1 MVDDARR
8 AAELAVRESYGR
20 LMAFLSVRSRDVAAV
35 EDALAEAFRNALE
48 TWPVVGVPRE
58 PEAWLLTA
66 ARRRLIDRVRQARV
80 REQAA
85 PALLAAAE
93 EAQEMADDSSGFP
106 DERLKL
112 LFVCAHPGID
122 PTARTPLMLQTVL
135 GLDAARIAAAFLVRP
150 TTMGQRLSRAKTK
163 IRDAGIPFEVPG
175 ASDLPERVDAVAEA
189 IYAAYG
195 SGWDDVAGLDPRR
208 TGLSQEA
215 IDLGRLLARLM
226 PDEPEVLGLLAL
238 MLHSEAR
245 REARRD
251 AAGAYVPLAQQ
262 DPSRWSRP
270 MMEEA
275 ETCLRKAASGGRAGR
290 FQLEAAI
297 QSAHAQRLGSGT
309 TDWETIAL
317 LYEGLLVLAPTMG
330 ARVGR
335 AAAVA
340 EARGPQAGW
349 DLLEAVPRTEAASY
363 QPYWALAAHL
373 LARLGRK
380 AAAGDAYELAI
391 GLCEDPAMRDWLRR
405 QALGVAALA
414 TLAILF

>member
-1 MVDDARR
+1 MDDDARR

-20 LMAFLSVRSRDVAAV
+20 IMAFLSVRSRDVAAA
-35 EDALAEAFRNALE
+35 EDALAEALRNALE
-48 TWPVVGVPRE
+48 TWPVAGVPRE

-66 ARRRLIDRVRQARV
+66 ARRRLIDQRRHALVH
-80 REQAA
+80 EGAA
-85 PALLAAAE
+85 PSLLAAAE
-93 EAQEMADDSSGFP
+93 EAQEMADDTSGFP
-106 DERLKL
+106 DDRLKL

-122 PTARTPLMLQTVL
+122 LMARTPLMLQTVL

-163 IRDAGIPFEVPG
+163 IRDAGIPFEVPS
-175 ASDLPERVDAVAEA
+175 ASDLPTRVDAVAEA

-195 SGWDDVAGLDPRR
+195 SGWDDVAGLDARR
-208 TGLSQEA
+208 TGLSREA
-215 IDLGRLLARLM
+215 IELGRLLARLM
-226 PDEPEVLGLLAL
+226 PSEQEVLGLVAL

-251 AAGAYVPLAQQ
+251 AAGAYVPLSQQ

-275 ETCLRKAASGGRAGR
+275 ESYLREAASGGRVGR
-290 FQLEAAI
+290 FQLEGAI
-297 QSAHAQRLGSGT
+297 QSAHAQRLRSGS

-317 LYEGLLVLAPTMG
+317 LYEGLLALAPTMG
-330 ARVGR
+330 VSVGR

-349 DLLEAVPRTEAASY
+349 DLLAAVPRAEATSY
-363 QPYWALAAHL
+363 QPYWAVAAHL
-373 LARLGRK
+373 LASLGRK
-380 AAAGDAYELAI
+380 AEAGDAYELAI
-391 GLCEDPAMRDWLRR
+391 GLCEDPAMRDWLRT
-405 QALGVAALA
+405 QALAVRGMA
-414 TLAILF
+414 